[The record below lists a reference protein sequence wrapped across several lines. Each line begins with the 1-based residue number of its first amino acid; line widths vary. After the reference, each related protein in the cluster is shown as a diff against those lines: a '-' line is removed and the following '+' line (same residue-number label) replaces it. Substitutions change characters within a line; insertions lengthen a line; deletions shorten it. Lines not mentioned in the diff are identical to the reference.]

1 MGFKKNI
8 ELKIGHFHQSG
19 KKTGSWILTQSD
31 RSFYGPSLPVRQL
44 IQKATNID
52 VLRCVNILMF
62 EYCAWIVSVNVFLRI
77 EIWYHLIQTDPIS
90 HSSLCVSVL
99 DTCAEVAS
107 FENGIPQLGGAL
119 KHGESGS
126 TRHIY
131 QHISIHHISTYIT
144 LHCIALHYITSHYT
158 TLHCTTLHY
167 TTLHYMI
174 SDIPSYK
181 DICVDRFSHKLC
193 FFWYSWRS
201 GATGFAPSPHIPT
214 VDHFWMTSSPSTRRS
229 EQALVRWIVTVLC
242 NI

>member
-126 TRHIY
+126 TRHL
-131 QHISIHHISTYIT
+131 STYFYT
-144 LHCIALHYITSHYT
+144 LHKYIHCIALHCITLHYVTLHYITLHY
-158 TLHCTTLHY
+158 TTLHY
-167 TTLHYMI
+167 TTLHDIRHPFIQRYM
-174 SDIPSYK
+174 
-181 DICVDRFSHKLC
+181 
-193 FFWYSWRS
+193 
-201 GATGFAPSPHIPT
+201 
-214 VDHFWMTSSPSTRRS
+214 RR
-229 EQALVRWIVTVLC
+229 QI
-242 NI
+242 